1 MDNDAIVH
9 ILQFGFRHRF
19 RHKAVFARLDTVH
32 CFQTHFVM
40 LANERVD
47 GFPHLLVVPDDS
59 DSHFSLLFVGNSTA
73 PERPVHIHSVL
84 FYALRILTR
93 LSLTDATLAYFG
105 NLVRSGNVLPGER
118 LGKGQIRGRDDRY
131 QERTL
136 PENGLHQPSSNKQ
149 RI

>member
-1 MDNDAIVH
+1 
-9 ILQFGFRHRF
+9 
-19 RHKAVFARLDTVH
+19 
-32 CFQTHFVM
+32 M

-59 DSHFSLLFVGNSTA
+59 DSHFSLLFVGDSTA
-73 PERPVHIHSVL
+73 SKRPVHIHLVL

-93 LSLTDATLAYFG
+93 LFLTDTTRTYFG

-118 LGKGQIRGRDDRY
+118 LGKGQISGRDNRH

-136 PENGLHQPSSNKQ
+136 PENGKHQPSSNKQ
-149 RI
+149 RIELQL